1 MSVAIPIQSISLCEG
16 SQVVIHSLTWQDFE
30 SILEELGE
38 DRHTR
43 AAYYNGTLEIMSPLS
58 KHERP
63 HRIAGYIVSAI
74 LDSQGETGKTLAQQP
89 LKSLAV
95 LGWSLT
101 PAFMSIT

>member
-1 MSVAIPIQSISLCEG
+1 MSVAIPIQSISLYGG

-43 AAYYNGTLEIMSPLS
+43 IAYYNGTLEIMSPLS

-63 HRIAGYIVSAI
+63 HRIAG
-74 LDSQGETGKTLAQQP
+74 DT
-89 LKSLAV
+89 
-95 LGWSLT
+95 
-101 PAFMSIT
+101 AF

>member
-1 MSVAIPIQSISLCEG
+1 MSVAVPIQSISLYEG

-43 AAYYNGTLEIMSPLS
+43 IAYYNGTLEIMSPLS
-58 KHERP
+58 KHGRP

-74 LDSQGETGKTLAQQP
+74 LDAQGRDWEDFGSTTL
-89 LKSLAV
+89 KKSGSVSLAA
-95 LGWSLT
+95 LE
-101 PAFMSIT
+101 